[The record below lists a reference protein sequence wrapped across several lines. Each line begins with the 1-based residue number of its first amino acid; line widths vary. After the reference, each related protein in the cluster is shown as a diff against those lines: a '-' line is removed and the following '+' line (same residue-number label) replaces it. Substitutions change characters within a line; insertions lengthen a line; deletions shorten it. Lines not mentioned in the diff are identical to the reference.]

1 MSANRLKIKV
11 KSTSIDFRYISD
23 AESCISEPEMEIASI
38 EDLNEMLKEFKI
50 STGVR
55 ILDYDCLSLKV
66 KKSDNLQYNKS
77 SRCQMDKGL
86 F

>member
-11 KSTSIDFRYISD
+11 KSTSIDFRSISD
-23 AESCISEPEMEIASI
+23 TESCIFEPEMEIASI

-55 ILDYDCLSLKV
+55 ILDCDCLSIKV
-66 KKSDNLQYNKS
+66 KVVIHLQ
-77 SRCQMDKGL
+77 
-86 F
+86 